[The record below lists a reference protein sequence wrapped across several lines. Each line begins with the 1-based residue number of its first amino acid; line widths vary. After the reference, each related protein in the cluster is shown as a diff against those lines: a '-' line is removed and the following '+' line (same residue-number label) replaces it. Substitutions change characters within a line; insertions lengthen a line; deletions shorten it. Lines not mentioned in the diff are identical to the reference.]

1 MATIDK
7 SKGKGHDSAR
17 TPVTGKSAPAPAHK
31 AAAAPAHEPKGGKM
45 KAAAPV
51 APPASPAKPA
61 LDAKGVPAPKRK
73 LGIKGAAPWAARHAA
88 KHAAEAR
95 ARAAE
100 PAPPGSARATIRT
113 PSGADEIKEKL
124 NELLKY
130 TNQLKALRKNLA
142 KNFYEIGQILREV
155 QAKRLY
161 DARGYTTF
169 DAFIDRETEL
179 GKELGLKIARISS
192 LFTREG
198 AMEMGLERLIQA
210 LGALDQPKDSSS
222 ESKMQ
227 AAPPRPP
234 GANPRAVEPSGRA
247 F

>member
-1 MATIDK
+1 MALDK
-7 SKGKGHDSAR
+7 KGKGHESAK
-17 TPVTGKSAPAPAHK
+17 TPAAK
-31 AAAAPAHEPKGGKM
+31 AGVPVPELKGGKM

-51 APPASPAKPA
+51 NPPAAAQKPGAAPP
-61 LDAKGVPAPKRK
+61 PKRK

-124 NELLKY
+124 NELLKS
-130 TNQLKALRKNLA
+130 TNQLKALRKNLV
-142 KNFYEIGQILREV
+142 KNFFEISQILRDV
-155 QAKRLY
+155 QARKLY
-161 DARGYTTF
+161 EPRGYTTF
-169 DAFIDRETEL
+169 DAFIERETEL
-179 GKELGLKIARISS
+179 GKELGLKIARIAG
-192 LFTREG
+192 LFTKEG
-198 AMEMGLERLIQA
+198 AMEQGLDRLLQA
-210 LGALDQPKDSSS
+210 LSALDQPKDYAS

-227 AAPPRPP
+227 SAPRPP
-234 GANPRAVEPSGRA
+234 SGVHRPVEPSGRA

>member
-1 MATIDK
+1 MASDK
-7 SKGKGHDSAR
+7 KGKGTDAAKSGAAQKGAPSAAK
-17 TPVTGKSAPAPAHK
+17 PK
-31 AAAAPAHEPKGGKM
+31 AAAASSKGDG
-45 KAAAPV
+45 KAAAP
-51 APPASPAKPA
+51 AAQ
-61 LDAKGVPAPKRK
+61 PKRK

-124 NELLKY
+124 NELLRL
-130 TNQLKALRKNLA
+130 TGQLKALRKNLP
-142 KNFYEIGQILREV
+142 KNFYDIGQILREV

-161 DARGYTTF
+161 EPRGYTSF
-169 DAFIDRETEL
+169 DAFIERETEL
-179 GKELGLKIARISS
+179 GKELGLKITRIAA

-198 AMEMGLERLIQA
+198 AAELGLDRHVTA
-210 LGALDQPKDSSS
+210 LGALDPRDTAS
-222 ESKMQ
+222 EGRLPV
-227 AAPPRPP
+227 AAPQRPP
-234 GANPRAVEPSGRA
+234 GNPVPRPVEPSGRA

>member
-1 MATIDK
+1 MASSDK
-7 SKGKGHDSAR
+7 KGKGHESAK
-17 TPVTGKSAPAPAHK
+17 TAVAKAASAP
-31 AAAAPAHEPKGGKM
+31 HEPKGGKM

-51 APPASPAKPA
+51 VPAPAKAAPGG
-61 LDAKGVPAPKRK
+61 DKGTPKRK

-124 NELLKY
+124 NELLKC

-142 KNFYEIGQILREV
+142 KNFYEIGQLLREV
-155 QAKRLY
+155 QSKRLY
-161 DARGYTTF
+161 EPRGYTSF
-169 DAFIDRETEL
+169 DAFIERETEL
-179 GKELGLKIARISS
+179 GKELGLKIARIAG
-192 LFTREG
+192 LFTKEG
-198 AMEMGLERLIQA
+198 AMEMGLDRLVQA
-210 LGALDQPKDSSS
+210 LGALDQPKDYSSD
-222 ESKMQ
+222 SKIQ
-227 AAPPRPP
+227 AAPRPP
-234 GANPRAVEPSGRA
+234 SGSIPRAVEPSGRA